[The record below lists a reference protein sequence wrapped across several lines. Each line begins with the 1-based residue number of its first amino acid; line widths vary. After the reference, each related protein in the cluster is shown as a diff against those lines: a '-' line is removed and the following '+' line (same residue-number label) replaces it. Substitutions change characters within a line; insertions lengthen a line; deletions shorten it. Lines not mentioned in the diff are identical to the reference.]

1 MDWDSYYIGM
11 ANYVALKSKD
21 PSVKVGAVLVRPDNT
36 LASVGYN
43 GFPSRMPDLPELYE
57 DRPTKLSR
65 VIHAEM
71 NAILLS
77 REVVSGYTLYC
88 SLAPCDRCAVH
99 AIQAG
104 IKRFVF
110 PALPEEAKERWSGPL
125 ALTLQY
131 FTECGVD
138 WKEISDFS

>member
-1 MDWDSYYIGM
+1 MDWDEYYIGM

-21 PSVKVGAVLVRPDNT
+21 PSVRVGAVIVRPDNT

-71 NAILLS
+71 NSLLLA
-77 REVVSGYTLYC
+77 REPVIGYTLYS
-88 SLAPCDRCAVH
+88 SLTPCDRCAVH

-104 IKRFVF
+104 ITRFVF
-110 PALPEEAKERWSGPL
+110 PALPEDKKERWG
-125 ALTLQY
+125 AATDLTLQY
-131 FTECGVD
+131 FTECGVA
-138 WKEISDFS
+138 WKEISDF